1 MKQAIAAIAAT
12 LLAGGAETAPAA
24 ATVGSAPLPLERV
37 FANPPLAGQVP
48 RALSIAPDGTHIAYL
63 KPRADDQMRFDLWI
77 QPTAGGEERMAVDSL
92 TLSPGEAQLSEAELA
107 RRERAR
113 LAGTRGI
120 TEYRWAPD
128 GRSLLVPLDGDV
140 WLAPLDDAPRR
151 LTRSDDSEVDAK
163 ISPRGRYASWVRGQ
177 NLHVF
182 DLETGRERRITPDG
196 GGAVSWGLPEFVA
209 EEEMKRTTGSW
220 WSPDDRRIV
229 VARVDESG
237 VAVAVRAA
245 IGSDGTRVTEQRYPF
260 AGTPNAVV
268 TLHVFTVAG
277 RAAPVRIAL
286 PAGCEYVARVDWLNP
301 ERLIVQ
307 CQPRDQ
313 KRLDYVQVD
322 ARTGRGAILF
332 SEASDAWINLHD
344 DLVPL
349 RDGRRFLF
357 SSEETGFR
365 HIWLWDGEGRRQ
377 VTRGDWPVDAL
388 LGVDEEA
395 GTLLFAAFLDTPL
408 EKGLYRAPLD
418 GSGAPV
424 RLADP
429 GFWVEASTDA
439 RGTRAILTRSAPGQ
453 PPQVALLD
461 VAGGGRRWIRENRV
475 EDTPWA
481 AHAGA
486 FVAPEFG
493 TLAAADG
500 QAMHWMMIRPPGLE
514 PGARAPVFFEV
525 YGGPGVQRVRRAWGN
540 PLHQHLVQQGWIV
553 FMIDNRGTAGASR
566 GRGFENP
573 LYRRVGV
580 VEVEDQIRALD
591 WLKRQPF
598 VDPERVAVYG
608 WSYGGYMALRLMT
621 EHPEAFRAGISGAPV
636 TDWTLYDTHYTERYL
651 GNPAEDM
658 GPYAA
663 SDVTRRADR
672 LARPMLLIHG
682 LADDNVVFD
691 HSAKMMAALQQA
703 GLPFETMVYPGQT
716 HRIAGP
722 VLQTHMWTTIADF
735 LRRHVLEP
743 PPR

>member
-1 MKQAIAAIAAT
+1 
-12 LLAGGAETAPAA
+12 
-24 ATVGSAPLPLERV
+24 
-37 FANPPLAGQVP
+37 
-48 RALSIAPDGTHIAYL
+48 L
-63 KPRADDQMRFDLWI
+63 KPRADDQMRFDLWVR
-77 QPTAGGEERMAVDSL
+77 PTAGGEERMAVDSL
-92 TLSPGEAQLSEAELA
+92 ALSPGDVALSEAELA

-128 GRSLLVPLDGDV
+128 GLSLLVPLDGDV
-140 WLAPLDDAPRR
+140 WLAPLAGAPRR
-151 LTRSDDSEVDAK
+151 LTQSDDSEVDAK
-163 ISPRGRYASWVRGQ
+163 ISPRGRYVSWVRGQ
-177 NLHVF
+177 NLYVL
-182 DLETGRERRITPDG
+182 DLETGRERRMTRDG
-196 GGAVSWGLPEFVA
+196 GGAISWGLPEFVA

-220 WSPDDRRIV
+220 WSPDERRIV
-229 VARVDESG
+229 VARVDESN

-268 TLHVFTVAG
+268 TLHAFDLDG
-277 RAAPVRIAL
+277 RRAPLRIDPRPDL
-286 PAGCEYVARVDWLNP
+286 EYVARVNWLSP
-301 ERLIVQ
+301 ETIIVQ
-307 CQPRDQ
+307 RQPRDQ
-313 KRLDYVQVD
+313 KRLDYVRVD
-322 ARTGRGAILF
+322 ARTGRGTIIF
-332 SEASDAWINLHD
+332 SETSETWTNLHD

-349 RDGRRFLF
+349 ADGRSFLF

-365 HIWLWDGEGRRQ
+365 HIWLWDGETRRQ

-395 GTLLFAAFLDTPL
+395 GTLLFSAFVDTPL

-418 GSGAPV
+418 GSTPPV

-429 GFWVEASTDA
+429 GFWVESSSDA
-439 RGTRAILTRSAPGQ
+439 RGKRAILTRSAPGQ
-453 PPQVALLD
+453 PPQVELLD
-461 VAGGGRRWIRENRV
+461 ATRGDRRWIQQNRV
-475 EDTPWA
+475 ADTPWA
-481 AHAGA
+481 AHAGG

-493 TLAAADG
+493 TLAAVDG
-500 QAMHWMMIRPPGLE
+500 QTMHWMMLKPPGL
-514 PGARAPVFFEV
+514 PAGARAPVFFEV
-525 YGGPGVQRVRRAWGN
+525 YAGPGVQRVRRAWGS

-566 GRGFENP
+566 GRAFEEP

-580 VEVEDQIRALD
+580 LEVEDQIRALQ
-591 WLKRQPF
+591 WLKSQPF
-598 VDPERVAVYG
+598 VDADRVAVYG

-651 GNPAEDM
+651 GNPAQDM
-658 GPYAA
+658 APYEA
-663 SDVTRRADR
+663 SDVTGRADR

-703 GLPFETMVYPGQT
+703 GRPFETMVYPGQT

-722 VLQTHMWTTIADF
+722 VLQTHMWTQIMDF

-743 PPR
+743 SASDGARP